1 MSLRHKLSVDSH
13 SVDQPRTLLLIWQDP
28 ASRKFVRVGSL
39 QHLDGGSYV
48 FQYSSDV
55 ESLEGFS
62 PLSEFPELSGVYA
75 SESLPAFFANRVMS
89 QERPSYALYRTW
101 LGLEE
106 GTDTP
111 FEVLARTGG
120 GRATDTFH
128 VVDMPSR
135 GASALARFFV
145 SGVRYQEAASRLI
158 EVMKEGDRLC
168 LRPEPDNPVN
178 ANAILVDAEQGEP
191 VGWIPDWLLSDLPN
205 DIVDP
210 TRFALF
216 VERVNPDAP
225 DHLKLLVR
233 IDAV

>member
-1 MSLRHKLSVDSH
+1 MSLHHELSIDPN

-28 ASRKFVRVGSL
+28 VSRKFVRVGSL
-39 QHLDGGSYV
+39 QQLVGGSYV

-55 ESLEGFS
+55 DSLEGFS

-89 QERPSYALYRTW
+89 QERPSYAVYRTW
-101 LGLEE
+101 LGLED

-135 GASALARFFV
+135 GSSAIARFFV
-145 SGVRYQEAASRLI
+145 SGVRYHEAASRLI
-158 EVMKEGDRLC
+158 EVLKVGDRLR
-168 LRPEPDNPVN
+168 LRAEPENPVN
-178 ANAILVDAEQGEP
+178 ANAILVDVERGEP
-191 VGWIPDWLLSDLPN
+191 VGWIPDWLLPDLPD

-210 TRFALF
+210 MRFALF

-233 IDAV
+233 IEAV